1 MYSKEEFDKAKT
13 RILKYIIYKKRTE
26 NEIRIKFQKDIDEN
40 MLEDIIEYLKEAKY
54 IDDMD
59 YIQKTVNNFQILKN
73 LSIKEIKYKLLAKG
87 LNKDLIEDYFYENKD
102 ELENY
107 EINSASEIIA
117 KKKKDYENNEIKAF
131 LLKKGYKQD
140 SINQAFENYMEI

>member
-1 MYSKEEFDKAKT
+1 
-13 RILKYIIYKKRTE
+13 
-26 NEIRIKFQKDIDEN
+26 

-107 EINSASEIIA
+107 EINSASKIIA

>member
-73 LSIKEIKYKLLAKG
+73 LSIKEIKYKLLAKV
-87 LNKDLIEDYFYENKD
+87 LNKDFIEDYFYENKD

>member
-107 EINSASEIIA
+107 EINSASKIIA